1 MKRAMFFFCGVCWLG
16 FALAIGIISWP
27 YLRDGAVGD
36 SGFIFQFFAPVTSG
50 SVLLGLVH
58 LVGFVALILVCLA
71 IGLNLLLHGFYP
83 EQSQNRNTAP
93 RKQP

>member
-1 MKRAMFFFCGVCWLG
+1 MFIFCGVCWLS
-16 FALAIGIISWP
+16 FALATGIISWP

-36 SGFIFQFFAPVTSG
+36 SGFNFQLFVPVTSG
-50 SVLLGLVH
+50 SILFGLVH
-58 LVGFVALILVCLA
+58 LVGFIALILVCLA

-83 EQSQNRNTAP
+83 NRDPET